1 VLGASA
7 VDFALRFGDGPEP
20 PSTSQLILCA
30 VLRSYPGGEGFQ
42 VRTDLSG
49 EAADPQSALAPLR
62 VPIFRAVWIASLF
75 SNFGSLI
82 QSVGASWMMIS
93 IAPSADMVA
102 LVQTSVTLPLMLLSL
117 VAGAMADNLDR
128 RTVMLGSQVFM
139 LVMSF
144 VLSACAWTGVLT
156 PWLLLSFTFLIGCGG
171 AFNNPAWQ
179 ASVGDM
185 VPRSQLPGAVALN
198 GVGFNMARSVGPAIG
213 GIIVASA
220 GPAVAFA
227 VNAASKIGLVGVLAR
242 WRPPPDPRILP
253 RETLGVAVAAGLRY
267 VWLSPAIRTVLIRG
281 AVFGFG
287 SSAVLA
293 LMPIVAQQLLGGG
306 PLTYGLL
313 SGAFGIGAVGGG
325 ISNAWLRQQFSTEA
339 IVRAAS
345 VGCAIAAAVFGF
357 GRYLPLAMLVLIV
370 AGVAWV
376 VALST
381 FNVAVQLATPR
392 WVVARAL
399 SIYQT
404 ATFGGMAIGSWVLG
418 ELTEHKGI
426 GAGLLTAACFLL
438 LNAVLGRWLPLSQ
451 IEQLNLDPFRPL
463 HEPATVVPVDSRTG
477 PVVISVEYRISD
489 QDIVEFLTLMEERR
503 RIRRRDGARNWT
515 LLRDLAD
522 REIWIERYKSATWL
536 DYLRHNSRMTHDD
549 ASVFQ
554 RLRAL
559 HRGPETP
566 VVRRLLERQTGSPP
580 LGQTT
585 APSFSEPV
593 TDPTRST

>member
-1 VLGASA
+1 M
-7 VDFALRFGDGPEP
+7 D
-20 PSTSQLILCA
+20 
-30 VLRSYPGGEGFQ
+30 Q
-42 VRTDLSG
+42 VRTPLN
-49 EAADPQSALAPLR
+49 EAAADASQSAFAPLR
-62 VPIFRAVWIASLF
+62 VPIFRSVWIASLF

-93 IAPSADMVA
+93 IAQSADMVA

-128 RTVMLGSQVFM
+128 RKVMLGSQVFM

-144 VLSACAWTGVLT
+144 ALSVCAWTGILT
-156 PWLLLSFTFLIGCGG
+156 PWLLLLFTFLIGCGG

-185 VPRSQLPGAVALN
+185 VPRTQLASAVALN
-198 GVGFNMARSVGPAIG
+198 GMGFNMARSVGPAIG

-227 VNAASKIGLVGVLAR
+227 VNALSKIGLVGVLGR
-242 WRPPPDPRILP
+242 WRPPTDPRLLP
-253 RETLGVAVAAGLRY
+253 SETLGLAVAAGLRY
-267 VWLSPAIRTVLIRG
+267 VWMSPAIRTVLVRG

-287 SSAVLA
+287 SSAVAA
-293 LMPIVAQQLLGGG
+293 LMPIVAKELLGGG
-306 PLTYGLL
+306 ALTYGLL
-313 SGAFGIGAVGGG
+313 SGAFGVGAVGGG
-325 ISNAWLRQQFSTEA
+325 ISNAWLRQKYSTEI

-345 VGCAIAAAVFGF
+345 VGCAFAAAVLG
-357 GRYLPLAMLVLIV
+357 LSTHLLLTMLVLIV
-370 AGVAWV
+370 AGAAWV

-418 ELTEHKGI
+418 VLAENKGI
-426 GAGLLTAACFLL
+426 GVGLVTAGSITLVNAA
-438 LNAVLGRWLPLSQ
+438 LGRWLPLSQ
-451 IEQLNLDPFRPL
+451 TEHLNLDPLRTSV
-463 HEPATVVPVDSRTG
+463 HEPETAVPVDSRTG
-477 PVVISVEYRISD
+477 PVVISVEYRIRE
-489 QDIVEFLTLMEERR
+489 QDVVEFLTLMSERR
-503 RIRRRDGARNWT
+503 RIRRRDGARSWA

-522 REIWIERYKSATWL
+522 REIWIERYKTATWL
-536 DYLRHNSRMTHDD
+536 DYLRHTSRMTHDD
-549 ASVFQ
+549 ASVFK

-559 HRGPETP
+559 HHGSDAP
-566 VVRRLLERQTGSPP
+566 VIRRLLERQTGSLP
-580 LGQTT
+580 LGQATT
-585 APSFSEPV
+585 TPLTEPV
-593 TDPTRST
+593 TDPSRST